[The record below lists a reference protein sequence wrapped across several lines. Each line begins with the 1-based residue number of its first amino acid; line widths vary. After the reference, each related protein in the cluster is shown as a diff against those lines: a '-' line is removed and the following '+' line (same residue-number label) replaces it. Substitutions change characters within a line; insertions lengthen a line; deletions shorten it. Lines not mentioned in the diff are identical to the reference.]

1 MWSWLCCE
9 ALVAERIP
17 VYGQHVVWKRVTE
30 RAPHFLYW
38 SYLFSVVKKEVSG
51 VGGAVKC
58 FFFFKLVKQWKTDLE
73 VTQLFLPFFFFLSFK
88 KSSYCVNLPCL
99 LQIVFCFYLI
109 VKTDNITAPGD
120 VVDKVKIERENES
133 TVVFTEGAR
142 NAYIGY
148 ITIKVKPAAVFVF
161 YLITMTVIMYTQTQT
176 HTHACTHAQ
185 THILYFGQCRG

>member
-1 MWSWLCCE
+1 M
-9 ALVAERIP
+9 
-17 VYGQHVVWKRVTE
+17 
-30 RAPHFLYW
+30 FL
-38 SYLFSVVKKEVSG
+38 
-51 VGGAVKC
+51 
-58 FFFFKLVKQWKTDLE
+58 
-73 VTQLFLPFFFFLSFK
+73 

-148 ITIKVKPAAVFVF
+148 ITIKVKPADYHDSDNVH
-161 YLITMTVIMYTQTQT
+161 T
-176 HTHACTHAQ
+176 HTCANTHAFFF
-185 THILYFGQCRG
+185 LQCRG